1 MSRKKHSVAFIK
13 PDEPKFLRDLKIQAG
28 YKEGPTVD
36 TKRAEL
42 PEATEE
48 DFEDREEEKPVVV
61 VLNTGDLTAEE
72 ANAFQKQ
79 KEEEEANAPA
89 DLSKPIIFR
98 KIKSSS
104 KESNETDSPVIKK
117 PKKEQKKIIL
127 SFNDD
132 DEEEED

>member
-1 MSRKKHSVAFIK
+1 MSLKKHSVAYIK

-36 TKRAEL
+36 TKRGEL

-48 DFEDREEEKPVVV
+48 DFEDREEEQPVVV
-61 VLNTGDLTAEE
+61 VLN
-72 ANAFQKQ
+72 K
-79 KEEEEANAPA
+79 EANAPA

-98 KIKSSS
+98 KTKPSS

-117 PKKEQKKIIL
+117 PKKEQKKVVL

-132 DEEEED
+132 DEEEEE

>member
-1 MSRKKHSVAFIK
+1 MLFKNKKKKVNLQVCNLIIIIIYFCYKLYFIVLS
-13 PDEPKFLRDLKIQAG
+13 KFYLFILNFKI
-28 YKEGPTVD
+28 YF
-36 TKRAEL
+36 L
-42 PEATEE
+42 
-48 DFEDREEEKPVVV
+48 
-61 VLNTGDLTAEE
+61 
-72 ANAFQKQ
+72 
-79 KEEEEANAPA
+79 EEANAPA